1 MYHEE
6 CRTLPKRAA
15 AAKKLG
21 AVKNLHFWRLKENH
35 QNFRGWLKWFCFA
48 RLQVH
53 MTYQCN
59 NLHQVLMFHSI
70 FLRETCRHFKQL
82 ESASGIQSDCMWGL
96 PSPNPWQPV
105 HLSCW
110 SKPIFVILVTSNC
123 CMTGLFLET
132 PIFLS
137 ESLDVD
143 LMEKNRFS
151 KLVSNWS
158 FPSTPLSPA
167 TTDWVD
173 CSPAMGGSKPRFLQ
187 FWISNFCCHQSD
199 RLLMTLV
206 CSWHWNHKHLEIPF
220 LSQNGLG
227 RYHST
232 TRNKML

>member
-1 MYHEE
+1 MQ
-6 CRTLPKRAA
+6 TLQTIGICFRDPVRLHVGLAITQPLTA
-15 AAKKLG
+15 GASKLLEQ
-21 AVKNLHFWRLKENH
+21 ANL
-35 QNFRGWLKWFCFA
+35 
-48 RLQVH
+48 
-53 MTYQCN
+53 CN
-59 NLHQVLMFHSI
+59 PGDQQLLHD
-70 FLRETCRHFKQL
+70 
-82 ESASGIQSDCMWGL
+82 G
-96 PSPNPWQPV
+96 
-105 HLSCW
+105 
-110 SKPIFVILVTSNC
+110 PIFGNTH
-123 CMTGLFLET
+123 LFVR
-132 PIFLS
+132 IVRCGS
-137 ESLDVD
+137 DG
-143 LMEKNRFS
+143 KNRFS